1 MLDWKLRKSEIK
13 NLKRENE
20 TTGRLNRNLLN
31 NLTINAEKQT
41 DIKIVGRLKQSNFI
55 KTRYLWNHWI
65 TSIPGIGFINLAS
78 CEFYFQY
85 FYQRARKTSSNLRN
99 RIYDNE
105 AESRPKQGRKK
116 TKYGLLVDQ
125 HFLCFNANSYHD
137 ILLLRLVFKLT
148 SLDDALTKVKRV

>member
-78 CEFYFQY
+78 CEFYFQ
-85 FYQRARKTSSNLRN
+85 
-99 RIYDNE
+99 
-105 AESRPKQGRKK
+105 
-116 TKYGLLVDQ
+116 
-125 HFLCFNANSYHD
+125 
-137 ILLLRLVFKLT
+137 
-148 SLDDALTKVKRV
+148 